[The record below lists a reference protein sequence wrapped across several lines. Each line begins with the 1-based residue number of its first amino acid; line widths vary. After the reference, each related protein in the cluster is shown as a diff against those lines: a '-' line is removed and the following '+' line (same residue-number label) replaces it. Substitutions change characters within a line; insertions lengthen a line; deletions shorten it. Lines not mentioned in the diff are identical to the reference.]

1 MSRIWKENADK
12 VPSLKLMGSVSYGV
26 DNPDSDINFSLTL
39 RDLPPEEVYNAVKI
53 IEGNFSSQG
62 N

>member
-1 MSRIWKENADK
+1 
-12 VPSLKLMGSVSYGV
+12 MGSVSYGV

-39 RDLPPEEVYNAVKI
+39 RDLPPEEMYNAVKI